1 MIYLLCIHLL
11 KAKIIA
17 LGYNIVHKYPR
28 RLPDAYSPQLREL
41 IIKFLNKK
49 PKKILYMSEIIG
61 KFPSKII
68 KIKRKHN
75 KKKKKEKLKK

>member
-1 MIYLLCIHLL
+1 LHPPFEGQNL
-11 KAKIIA
+11 IA

-28 RLPDAYSPQLREL
+28 RLPDEYSPQLREL
-41 IIKFLNKK
+41 IIKFLNKNPRK
-49 PKKILYMSEIIG
+49 RPYMSEIMG

-75 KKKKKEKLKK
+75 KKKKKDNLKK